1 MKAERKN
8 TFPVLPG
15 SRTKSGRSME
25 RRKKTYKEFRNERKT
40 KRRRRNDGEYPSPNE
55 TKVSQETR
63 TRIGGSTTHLLPEP
77 RTGQVQGIER
87 YDTPPA
93 PENDY

>member
-1 MKAERKN
+1 
-8 TFPVLPG
+8 
-15 SRTKSGRSME
+15 ME
-25 RRKKTYKEFRNERKT
+25 KRKKTYKQFRNERKSKT
-40 KRRRRNDGEYPSPNE
+40 KKGRGVDGKYTPPNE
-55 TKVSQETR
+55 TKVPQETR
-63 TRIGGSTTHLLPEP
+63 TRIGGSTTHVLPEP

>member
-15 SRTKSGRSME
+15 LRTKLGRNMAK
-25 RRKKTYKEFRNERKT
+25 RKTYKEFRNERKT
-40 KRRRRNDGEYPSPNE
+40 KRRRRNDGEYTPPNE

-63 TRIGGSTTHLLPEP
+63 TRLGGSTSHLLPEP

>member
-1 MKAERKN
+1 MA
-8 TFPVLPG
+8 
-15 SRTKSGRSME
+15 
-25 RRKKTYKEFRNERKT
+25 RRKTYKQFRNERKSKT

-87 YDTPPA
+87 YDTPPP
-93 PENDY
+93 PETDY